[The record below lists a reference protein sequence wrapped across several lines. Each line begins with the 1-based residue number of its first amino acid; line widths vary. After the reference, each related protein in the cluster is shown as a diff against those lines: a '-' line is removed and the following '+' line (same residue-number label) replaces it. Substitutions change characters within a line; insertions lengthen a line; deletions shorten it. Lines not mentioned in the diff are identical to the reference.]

1 MIDAKSLL
9 DQFLGQQA
17 PDTQPAPGTQPAPS
31 AQTPQAGA
39 NPLQSL
45 SIPDSVKGIANAPG
59 ALATG
64 ALAGGLAGL
73 LLGGKK
79 PKKLA
84 KTALKAGGLA
94 LVGGLAYKA
103 YSDWQ
108 ANKAEAGAP
117 ASAPPQT
124 AAPGS
129 PAPTP
134 TVPFPAPTGTQSGLQ
149 PQLPPPGT
157 PFNPSAPEEQHRLC
171 TTLIRAMIAAAKA
184 DGHISAEERAR
195 IAGQIQSAGMDADHR
210 AFIEQELA
218 KPLDIDAV
226 AASAETPEQ
235 AVEVYAA
242 SLLAIDP
249 NGVAERGYLAMLAAR
264 LKLDPDLVAYLH
276 ANADAIA
283 EPAPV

>member
-17 PDTQPAPGTQPAPS
+17 PDTQAAPG
-31 AQTPQAGA
+31 AQTPQTGA

-108 ANKAEAGAP
+108 ANKAASAGAP
-117 ASAPPQT
+117 APQT
-124 AAPGS
+124 P
-129 PAPTP
+129 PAPMP
-134 TVPFPAPTGTQSGLQ
+134 APAPTGAPISAQAGHQ

-195 IAGQIQSAGMDADHR
+195 ISGQIEAAGMDSEHR

-218 KPLDIDAV
+218 RPLDIDAV

-249 NGVAERGYLAMLAAR
+249 NGIAERGYLAMLAAR

>member
-17 PDTQPAPGTQPAPS
+17 PDAQATPGT
-31 AQTPQAGA
+31 QTPQAGA

-108 ANKAEAGAP
+108 ANKSASAGAP
-117 ASAPPQT
+117 ASAPSQT
-124 AAPGS
+124 

-134 TVPFPAPTGTQSGLQ
+134 MPASAPAATTASAPSGTQTGFQ

-157 PFNPSAPEEQHRLC
+157 PFNPSAPEDQHRLC

-184 DGHISAEERAR
+184 DGHISTEERTR
-195 IAGQIQSAGMDADHR
+195 IAGQIEAAGMDAEHR

-218 KPLDIDAV
+218 RPLDIDAV
-226 AASAETPEQ
+226 AASAATPEQ

-249 NGVAERGYLAMLAAR
+249 NGIAERGYLAMLAAR